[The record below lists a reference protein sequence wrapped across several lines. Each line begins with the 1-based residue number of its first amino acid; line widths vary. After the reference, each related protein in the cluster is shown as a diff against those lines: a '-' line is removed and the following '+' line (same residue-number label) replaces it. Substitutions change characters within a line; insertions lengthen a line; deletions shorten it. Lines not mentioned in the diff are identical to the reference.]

1 MEKVVILDERGRV
14 LIPVEVRR
22 KLGIRGRSKLL
33 LRVRD
38 DGVIELI
45 PLNKLYTEV
54 SRVFEVRFRGWRE
67 EDHEATR
74 LLKSLVK

>member
-1 MEKVVILDERGRV
+1 MEIVVTVDDRGRI
-14 LIPVEVRR
+14 LIPREVRR
-22 KLGIRGRSKLL
+22 RLGIRGKSRIL
-33 LRVRD
+33 LRVRV

-45 PLNKLYTEV
+45 PIDKLFREV
-54 SRVFEVRFRGWRE
+54 TGIFEKRFRGWRE

>member
-1 MEKVVILDERGRV
+1 MEIVVAVDDRGRV
-14 LIPVEVRR
+14 LIPREVRR
-22 KLGIRGRSKLL
+22 RLGIRGKSRML
-33 LRVRD
+33 LRVRG

-45 PLNKLYTEV
+45 PLDKLFREV
-54 SRVFEVRFRGWRE
+54 SEIFERRFRDWRE